1 MKGIKREANR
11 AFWVSAAAF
20 AAFSA
25 VAGAGLLYGV
35 DMWAIQTA
43 QTSPSP
49 VLDEF
54 GKAVSLIGDVEVM
67 SAAFAILCAVLF
79 FMGRR
84 FLAIRLVVAY
94 AIAGLIEFAMKF
106 LLPVPPIPDVVGRT
120 TEYSPTIEVAYVYP
134 YPSGHMIR
142 SVFFLGVIFILW
154 SNRLARA
161 AIIAFLAVVAGT
173 RIYLGVHWPSD
184 LIGGALLAVA
194 GVAWA
199 FRSKRA

>member
-1 MKGIKREANR
+1 M
-11 AFWVSAAAF
+11 AF
-20 AAFSA
+20 AVFSA

-35 DMWAIQTA
+35 DLWSIRTA
-43 QTSPSP
+43 QTSTSAA
-49 VLDEF
+49 LDDF
-54 GKAVSLIGDVEVM
+54 GNFVSLIGDVEAM
-67 SAAFAILCAVLF
+67 SVAFVILCAVLF

-84 FLAIRLVVAY
+84 TLAIRLAVAY
-94 AIAGLIEFAMKF
+94 TVCSLIEFAMKF
-106 LLPVPPIPDVVGRT
+106 VLPVPPLPDELGRNPG
-120 TEYSPTIEVAYVYP
+120 YVPTIEVAYEYP

-142 SVFFLGVIFILW
+142 SVFLLGVVFILW
-154 SNRLARA
+154 PNRLARA
-161 AIIAFLAVVAGT
+161 AIIAFLAIVAGT